1 MNKQNATTEAL
12 NNEQDYAPENPE
24 WGKVRLIMRDDTVG
38 GGLNGNLNKP
48 IIDLAKRMAYIK
60 KQNEDITEQA
70 KTGFILLSSFED
82 GAKLTLANEVLLY
95 KSDGQYYRWTGDLP
109 KIIVANSTPE
119 SSGGI
124 GGGRW
129 VLVGDSSL
137 RSELSG
143 SDGSARI
150 GYKGSTVQAELDS
163 NGLLD
168 YYISQMAAGQTVKIA
183 CYGDSTTDGNTTTGW
198 IRNVAGS
205 NHNDNA
211 PNAWP
216 IQLQN
221 ILREMY
227 KNKNIFVFNAGFS
240 GQRLD
245 NGWATNNYE
254 KLIVNNQFYG
264 KCDIVFIGFGIN
276 DASSNNTNVLNDT
289 LIQTNL
295 LIDKIKKS
303 GALPI
308 LLTCNVVRSRL
319 TGHGDNKLLKI
330 ERLNNLKKYIAKMRN
345 IPIFDLDTAMKNW
358 MQKNTDKYN
367 YADLQPDKTHWGDL
381 GHQYQA
387 SWLANILFNNIVKI
401 DSNNTYESIYFLDPR
416 SNSPIG
422 SDAMSTT
429 TNAKFGVNPFVLSS
443 KFDCRNQILMDIWVW
458 CEHVDASII
467 YRMLLNDANDS
478 IIKITDI
485 LTGNIIKTTP
495 GFLSFQ
501 FNDYSTVDAPHYIGQ
516 LKYGLNRIQLVGD
529 NNIVTGVLFGHFDF
543 VANYQ
548 AKLVNKNI
556 LQNTGI
562 FRDYKTLIAPI
573 AEPKRIV
580 SFQFSPD
587 IYDNYG
593 TNVIQLFNKD
603 KITNIYLEG
612 MFANGT
618 GIFLVQ
624 ANGRRK
630 NTINGIILFGFGAT
644 VSIYVH
650 RYNTETKES
659 NYTQI
664 GDSVAVSADS
674 DGKHCIKLRAYFN
687 QNGYATIDFY
697 QNESQIKTISWEG
710 VTNSIP
716 PISGVAGNIYRY
728 CGAGLTQEMNVE
740 LSRFEVWYTDR

>member
-1 MNKQNATTEAL
+1 MNTAIEKL
-12 NNEQDYAPENPE
+12 NNEQDYAPDEPV
-24 WGKVRLIMRDDTVG
+24 WGPVRLIMRNDTVG

-48 IIDLAKRMAYIK
+48 VIDLAKRMAYIK
-60 KQNEDITEQA
+60 KQNEDISQNATA
-70 KTGFILLSSFED
+70 GFILLSSFEK
-82 GAKLTLANEVLLY
+82 GATLTLANEILLFQAD
-95 KSDGQYYRWTGDLP
+95 SQYYRWTGTLP
-109 KIIVANSTPE
+109 KTVDANSTPATT
-119 SSGGI
+119 GGI
-124 GGGRW
+124 GGGKW

-150 GYKGSTVQAELDS
+150 GYKGSTLQAELDS

-168 YYISQMAAGQTVKIA
+168 YYISQMAAGQTVRIA

-211 PNAWP
+211 QKAWP
-216 IQLQN
+216 FQLQN

-240 GQRLD
+240 GKRLD

-264 KCDIVFIGFGIN
+264 RCDIIFIGFGIN
-276 DASSNNTNVLNDT
+276 DAGSNNGNLLNDT

-308 LLTCNVVRSRL
+308 LLTCNVVRSKS
-319 TGHGDNKLLKI
+319 TGHGDNRLLKI
-330 ERLNNLKKYIAKMRN
+330 ERLNNLKRYIAKMRN
-345 IPIFDLDTAMKNW
+345 IPLFDLDSAMKSW
-358 MQKNTDKYN
+358 MQKNMDKYN
-367 YADLQPDKTHWGDL
+367 YSDLQPDKMHWGDL

-422 SDAMSTT
+422 SDFISTT
-429 TNAKFGVNPFVLSS
+429 TNAKFGVNPYVLSS

-458 CEHVDASII
+458 CEHSDASII
-467 YRMLLNDANDS
+467 YRILLSDANDS

-485 LTGNIIKTTP
+485 LTGNITKTTS
-495 GFLSFQ
+495 GFLSSGY
-501 FNDYSTVDAPHYIGQ
+501 NVYSTVDAPNYIGQ

-529 NNIVTGVLFGHFDF
+529 NNIVTAVLFGHFDF

-548 AKLVNKNI
+548 AKLANKNI

-562 FRDYKTLIAPI
+562 FRDYKTLIAHES
-573 AEPKRIV
+573 EPKTSV
-580 SFQFSPD
+580 SFQFSTD

-612 MFANGT
+612 MFVSGT
-618 GIFLVQ
+618 GVFLVQ
-624 ANGRRK
+624 ANGRKK
-630 NTINGIILFGFGAT
+630 NTINGIMLFGFGGA

-650 RYNTETKES
+650 SYDTETNES
-659 NYTQI
+659 YYAKI
-664 GDSVAVSADS
+664 GNHAAFSVDS
-674 DGKHCIKLRAYFN
+674 DGKHRIKLRAYFN

-697 QNESQIKTISWEG
+697 QNNGTLINTISWEG
-710 VTNSIP
+710 VTDGIP
-716 PISGVAGNIYRY
+716 PLAGVAGNIYRY
-728 CGAGLTQEMNVE
+728 CEKGLKKEMNIE
-740 LSRFEVWYTDR
+740 LNRFEVWYTDC

>member
-1 MNKQNATTEAL
+1 MNTAIEKL
-12 NNEQDYAPENPE
+12 NNEQDYAPDEPE
-24 WGKVRLIMRDDTVG
+24 WGPVRLIMRNDTVG

-48 IIDLAKRMAYIK
+48 VIDLAKRMAYIK
-60 KQNEDITEQA
+60 KQNEDISQNATA
-70 KTGFILLSSFED
+70 GFILLSSFEK
-82 GAKLTLANEVLLY
+82 GATLTLANEILLFQAD
-95 KSDGQYYRWTGDLP
+95 SQYYRWTGTLP
-109 KIIVANSTPE
+109 KTVDANSTPATT
-119 SSGGI
+119 GGI
-124 GGGRW
+124 GGGKW
-129 VLVGDSSL
+129 VLIGDSSL

-150 GYKGSTVQAELDS
+150 GYKGSTLQAELDS

-211 PNAWP
+211 QKAWP
-216 IQLQN
+216 AQLQN

-240 GQRLD
+240 GTRLD
-245 NGWATNNYE
+245 NGWATKNYE

-264 KCDIVFIGFGIN
+264 RCDIIFIGFGIN
-276 DASSNNTNVLNDT
+276 DAGSNNGNLLNDS

-308 LLTCNVVRSRL
+308 LLTCNVVRSKS
-319 TGHGDNKLLKI
+319 TGRGDNKLLKI

-345 IPIFDLDTAMKNW
+345 IPIFDLDSAMKGW

-367 YADLQPDKTHWGDL
+367 YSDLQSDKTHWGDL

-422 SDAMSTT
+422 SDLISTT
-429 TNAKFGVNPFVLSS
+429 TNAKFGVNPYVLSS

-458 CEHVDASII
+458 CEHSDASII
-467 YRMLLNDANDS
+467 YRRLLSDANDS

-485 LTGNIIKTTP
+485 LTGNIIKTTS
-495 GFLSFQ
+495 GFFASG
-501 FNDYSTVDAPHYIGQ
+501 FNVYSTVDAPHYIGQ

-529 NNIVTGVLFGHFDF
+529 NNIVTEVLFGHFDF

-548 AKLVNKNI
+548 AKLANKNI

-562 FRDYKTLIAPI
+562 FRDYKTLIAHES
-573 AEPKRIV
+573 EPQRSV
-580 SFQFSPD
+580 SFQFSTD

-612 MFANGT
+612 IFVSGT
-618 GIFLVQ
+618 GVFLVQ
-624 ANGRRK
+624 ANGRNK
-630 NTINGIILFGFGAT
+630 NTINGIMLFGFGGT

-650 RYNTETKES
+650 SYDTETNES
-659 NYTQI
+659 RYTRIGNYVAF
-664 GDSVAVSADS
+664 SVDS
-674 DGKHCIKLRAYFN
+674 DGKHRIKLRAYFN

-697 QNESQIKTISWEG
+697 QNNGTLINTISWEG

-716 PISGVAGNIYRY
+716 PLSGVAGNIYRY
-728 CGAGLTQEMNVE
+728 CEEGLKKEMNIE
-740 LSRFEVWYTDR
+740 LNRFEVWYTDC